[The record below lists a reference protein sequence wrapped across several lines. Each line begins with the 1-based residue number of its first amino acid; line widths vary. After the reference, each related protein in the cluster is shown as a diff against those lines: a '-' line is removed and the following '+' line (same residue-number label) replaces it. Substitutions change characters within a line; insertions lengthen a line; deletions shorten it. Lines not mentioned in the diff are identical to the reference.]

1 MRKEMA
7 ASDSEQE
14 LDTPDVINLAVA
26 THELKNDAKLLQAM
40 ENQQMRFIQLVKLF
54 KTVFPVFSECYKY
67 RKQ

>member
-1 MRKEMA
+1 MA